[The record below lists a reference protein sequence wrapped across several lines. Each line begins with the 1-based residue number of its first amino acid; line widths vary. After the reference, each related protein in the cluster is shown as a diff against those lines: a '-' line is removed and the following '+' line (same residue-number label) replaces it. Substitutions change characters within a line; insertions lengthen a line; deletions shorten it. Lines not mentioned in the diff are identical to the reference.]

1 MLRLHD
7 AQRPSC
13 KFASLL
19 LTLKGAHWQDVE
31 EPEEAAAPAVATA
44 AVPAVSSKVKRK
56 QALAKAEERP
66 AQGDLL
72 DAFTDH
78 PKAQVPATPAT
89 PPPAPQISKA
99 TSSRAQG
106 PKKPEASVEDD
117 WETAALPS
125 PDANLLERPSL
136 RGLKVSTS
144 GKITYTKDFLLTL
157 RDSCKDR
164 PPGLENNGLR
174 ELEITGNQGAPGRG
188 PSGFE
193 RPAPRGA
200 ALQTA
205 RSAASEDYWGSKR
218 APPPGAQSQGMM
230 RDVRPARSGPPPR
243 SGMEGDQWKR
253 ATPLPPPPG
262 MPSGPKATT
271 LHRTA
276 DRFVAGKVQG
286 DDPEEAKKQKEIKG
300 LLNKITP
307 EKYETIK
314 EQILQ
319 VPFTERTLRGLIDQ
333 VFDKALGE
341 PTFCEIYAQ
350 LCQDLSK
357 RIPTFPAV
365 PANEETGEPG
375 REEVSF
381 RRELLNKCQVEFEE
395 GQTAMDAVMRREKA
409 EAEVIP
415 CASLYASP
423 RTPDMRTHSG
433 ILSSPP
439 PLCCCCDAVVDEA
452 P

>member
-1 MLRLHD
+1 M
-7 AQRPSC
+7 
-13 KFASLL
+13 
-19 LTLKGAHWQDVE
+19 
-31 EPEEAAAPAVATA
+31 
-44 AVPAVSSKVKRK
+44 
-56 QALAKAEERP
+56 
-66 AQGDLL
+66 
-72 DAFTDH
+72 DAFTDA
-78 PKAQVPATPAT
+78 PKAPVVSTPAT
-89 PPPAPQISKA
+89 PPPAPQPSKV
-99 TSSRAQG
+99 TSGRAQG
-106 PKKPEASVEDD
+106 ASPKKSEASVEDD
-117 WETAALPS
+117 WENAALPS
-125 PDANLLERPSL
+125 PDANMLERSNL
-136 RGLKVSTS
+136 RGPALSAS
-144 GKITYTKDFLLTL
+144 GRITYTRDFLVRL
-157 RDSCKDR
+157 RDSCTAR
-164 PPGLENNGLR
+164 PAGLENNGLR
-174 ELEITGNQGAPGRG
+174 ELEITGQGPPGRG

-200 ALQTA
+200 VLQTA
-205 RSAASEDYWGSKR
+205 RSASSEDYWGNKR

-230 RDVRPARSGPPPR
+230 RDVRPARGGPPPR

-262 MPSGPKATT
+262 MPSMGPKVTI

-300 LLNKITP
+300 FLNKITP

-314 EQILQ
+314 EQILGVQ
-319 VPFTERTLRGLIDQ
+319 WTERTLRGLIDQ

-350 LCQDLSK
+350 LCHDLSK

-395 GQTAMDAVMRREKA
+395 GNAAMLAVARREKA
-409 EAEVIP
+409 DAEVIP
-415 CASLYASP
+415 RGAPQTLHMHT
-423 RTPDMRTHSG
+423 RLG
-433 ILSSPP
+433 E
-439 PLCCCCDAVVDEA
+439 AVFVLFPGA
-452 P
+452 G